1 MNGCMEEATFSKW
14 EDAPVSRASDKQ
26 RYAVALCQRNGAPK
40 FRGKTMG
47 SLSKYLSKYYA
58 EAKILEAENQKL
70 MMAFCMCNG
79 RMAGQI
85 VAAYR
90 LFHKGSDEVEDITMG
105 MD

>member
-1 MNGCMEEATFSKW
+1 MNDCME
-14 EDAPVSRASDKQ
+14 
-26 RYAVALCQRNGAPK
+26 
-40 FRGKTMG
+40 
-47 SLSKYLSKYYA
+47 

-79 RMAGQI
+79 RMVGQMA
-85 VAAYR
+85 AAYR

>member
-14 EDAPVSRASDKQ
+14 VDAPVSRASDKQ
-26 RYAVALCQRNGAPK
+26 KYAVRLCERNGKPR

-47 SLSKYLSKYYA
+47 SLSKYLSKYYK
-58 EAKILEAENQKL
+58 EAKILDEENTKL
-70 MMAFCMCNG
+70 KWAFVMASR